1 MVEIGFF
8 GGSVFRFFEIDA
20 TGGAW
25 NFVRDLVDFGY
36 ASAFRST
43 SRRRST
49 HETHRVEVPERLHQI
64 CGSEFVQI
72 KAEYP
77 KAMYSQYRLQDLLTV
92 ALSMFVF

>member
-1 MVEIGFF
+1 MLAILFF
-8 GGSVFRFFEIDA
+8 GVCVVRFFEIDA

-25 NFVRDLVDFGY
+25 NFVGGLVDFGY
-36 ASAFRST
+36 VSAFSST
-43 SRRRST
+43 SRHRST

-77 KAMYSQYRLQDLLTV
+77 
-92 ALSMFVF
+92 